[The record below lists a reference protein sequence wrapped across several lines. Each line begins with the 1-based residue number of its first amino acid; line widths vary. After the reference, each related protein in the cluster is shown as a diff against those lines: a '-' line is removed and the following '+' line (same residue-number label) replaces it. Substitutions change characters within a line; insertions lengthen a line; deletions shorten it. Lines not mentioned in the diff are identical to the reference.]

1 MRIDY
6 EDSYRDDDM
15 RVHYEE
21 EPFTGEV
28 VHRDAEGRMSALV
41 SYVAGV
47 PSGPQIKWYP
57 DGSKQKEG
65 RARWGIA
72 VGDWRRWHPNG
83 QLAEHSVFSLQG
95 RRERRR
101 RWDKDGN
108 LTEDRSFAS

>member
-15 RVHYEE
+15 RVHCEGG
-21 EPFTGEV
+21 PFTGEV
-28 VHRDAEGRMSALV
+28 VYRDAGGRMRALV
-41 SYVAGV
+41 SYVEGV
-47 PSGPQIKWYP
+47 PSGPQTKWYP
-57 DGSKQKEG
+57 DGSKKKEG
-65 RARWGIA
+65 QVRWGIA

-83 QLAEHSVFSLQG
+83 QLAEHSFFSLQG
-95 RRERRR
+95 RREHRR